1 MTGKSCQTSSDRFG
15 LWSCAATAMDH
26 GQAHLNLSHRT
37 IVPGWALLVQSGSGR
52 LPADLKAL
60 THFAILYEKHV
71 ERN

>member
-1 MTGKSCQTSSDRFG
+1 
-15 LWSCAATAMDH
+15 MDH
-26 GQAHLNLSHRT
+26 GQAHVNLSHGT
-37 IVPGWALLVQSGSGR
+37 IVPGWALLVQPGSGR